1 MKSQMLTTRLF
12 LLASCL
18 FNVGCQAE
26 PDKGRASD
34 TAAERSLATKISG
47 TGKAEV
53 QPAKSEMGKIDPEPV
68 ATSRGLVVSK
78 TDIDVNGK
86 PACDFLI
93 RYPEAVDQNVSWN
106 GESCTQIS
114 ARFIAVDELR
124 RAGQLDDIAE
134 EAKMDLERIPSK
146 QVFYIES
153 EFTASAYPLN
163 IAGVVYEV
171 SLAD

>member
-1 MKSQMLTTRLF
+1 MLTTRLF
-12 LLASCL
+12 LLATCL

-26 PDKGRASD
+26 PDNGRASD
-34 TAAERSLATKISG
+34 TAAESSLVNKNGGA
-47 TGKAEV
+47 GKAEV
-53 QPAKSEMGKIDPEPV
+53 QPAKSEMGKIDPEPA

-93 RYPEAVDQNVSWN
+93 RYPKAVDQNVTWN
-106 GESCTQIS
+106 GESCKQIG

-124 RAGQLDDIAE
+124 GAGQLDDIAE
-134 EAKMDLERIPSK
+134 EAKIDLERIAGK

-153 EFTASAYPLN
+153 EFTASVYPLN
-163 IAGVVYEV
+163 IADVVYEV